1 MPTPFLEPAKDMWL
15 WGKTGS
21 KRTENMGIKGFF
33 IGRTVARRYLFAS
46 EIFICWLGA
55 RSENRKCHVPRQ
67 LTKDL
72 GIVAK

>member
-1 MPTPFLEPAKDMWL
+1 MMPTPFLEPGKDMWL

-33 IGRTVARRYLFAS
+33 IGRTVARRYLFVS
-46 EIFICWLGA
+46 GCWLGA
-55 RSENRKCHVPRQ
+55 QSENRKCHVPRQ